1 MEATTK
7 IKKSVLIRQR
17 KEQEKAQQGGASVA
31 KLQNC
36 PTSPRK
42 MRLVVDL
49 IRGEN
54 VEKAL
59 YILKFTNKE
68 AAIRVEKL
76 LLSAIKNWEAKNE
89 GKRVEDSALYVSE
102 VLVGG
107 GRQLKRLRPA
117 PQGRGYRIRK
127 RSNHVTLILGN
138 LKENPIG
145 APVEDVVEVEEV
157 K

>member
-17 KEQEKAQQGGASVA
+17 KEAAKAQVGGASVA

-49 IRGEN
+49 IRGEG

-59 YILKFTNKE
+59 YILKFLNKE

-89 GKRVEDSALYVSE
+89 GKRVEDSALIVSE
-102 VLVGG
+102 VSVGG

-127 RSNHVTLILGN
+127 RSNHITLIVDSKN
-138 LKENPIG
+138 VNN
-145 APVEDVVEVEEV
+145 
-157 K
+157 

>member
-7 IKKSVLIRQR
+7 IKKSVLVRQQ
-17 KEQEKAQQGGASVA
+17 KEAAKALVGGSSIA

-49 IRGEN
+49 IRGVN

-89 GKRVEDSALYVSE
+89 DKRVEDSALFVKEVS
-102 VLVGG
+102 VGG
-107 GRQLKRLRPA
+107 GKMQKRLRPA

-127 RSNHVTLILGN
+127 RSNHVTLIVDSKN
-138 LKENPIG
+138 VNN
-145 APVEDVVEVEEV
+145 
-157 K
+157 

>member
-7 IKKSVLIRQR
+7 IKKSVLIKQR
-17 KEQEKAQQGGASVA
+17 KEEEKALKGGSSIA

-59 YILKFTNKE
+59 YILKYTNKE

-76 LLSAIKNWEAKNE
+76 LLSAIKNWEQKNE
-89 GKRVEDSALYVSE
+89 DKRVEDSGLFVKEVS
-102 VLVGG
+102 VGG
-107 GRQLKRLRPA
+107 GKMQKRMRPA

-127 RSNHVTLILGN
+127 RSNHVTL
-138 LKENPIG
+138 
-145 APVEDVVEVEEV
+145 VVDSKNVNN
-157 K
+157 

>member
-1 MEATTK
+1 MEEARTK
-7 IKKSVLIRQR
+7 FKKSVIARQR
-17 KEQEKAQQGGASVA
+17 KEEEKAQQGGASIA

-89 GKRVEDSALYVSE
+89 DKRVEDSALFVKEVS
-102 VLVGG
+102 VGG
-107 GRQLKRLRPA
+107 GKMQKRLRPA

-127 RSNHVTLILGN
+127 RSNHVTLIVDSKTTSELQ
-138 LKENPIG
+138 
-145 APVEDVVEVEEV
+145 
-157 K
+157 